1 MKKITQTI
9 KMSFKMK
16 KLQV

>member
-1 MKKITQTI
+1 MTAVT

-16 KLQV
+16 FKI